1 MLDLLKKLINAQST
15 LKTGEINAANA
26 LADYFEA
33 HGVTCNVDIWDNTR
47 ANCTARVASTGE
59 KPALLFAAHLDV
71 VPPGDEEWKF
81 PPFKADQRDGKIFGR
96 GATDMKA
103 GIAATA
109 AAIVETL
116 NENTHLKGDI
126 IFTAAAGEE
135 TDACG
140 IKRFIKTLTKEMPPL
155 AGIVIPEPTDF
166 QIVTAHRGILWLKVT
181 TKGKTAHGATPDL
194 GINAITHM
202 SELLNHLKNFKLQ
215 HPPHP
220 RIGECSM
227 SINRIKGGNATN
239 VIPDNC
245 SINIDIRTLLDQ
257 PHQQIIDQF
266 EDVFS
271 KLKQRN
277 PDFDAKVEIDRSA
290 PAMESDD
297 NSQFTKQFCKTTGI
311 EKTTA
316 VGYTTDA
323 SFLQELNVPIAVFG
337 PGDTTICH
345 KPNEY
350 IEIADIEKGKQ
361 HLKNIIKTF
370 LT

>member
-1 MLDLLKKLINAQST
+1 MLELLKKLINAPST
-15 LKTGEINAANA
+15 QKTGEINAANV
-26 LADYFEA
+26 LADYFKS
-33 HGVTCNVDIWDNTR
+33 HNVTCHIDIWDNSR
-47 ANCTARVASTGE
+47 ANCTATVTSTGE

-71 VPPGDEEWKF
+71 VPPGDEEWQF
-81 PPFKADQRDGKIFGR
+81 PPFSGDRQDGKILGR

-116 NENTHLKGDI
+116 NEQADLKGDI
-126 IFTAAAGEE
+126 IFTATAGEE
-135 TDACG
+135 TDSCG
-140 IKRFIKTLTKEMPPL
+140 IKRFMQNHAKNLPPL
-155 AGIVIPEPTDF
+155 AGIIIPEPTNF
-166 QIVTAHRGILWLKVT
+166 QVVTAHRGILWLKIT
-181 TKGKTAHGATPDL
+181 TKGKTAHGSTPDL

-202 SELLNHLKNFKLQ
+202 TKLLNHLENFRLQ
-215 HPPHP
+215 HQLH
-220 RIGECSM
+220 RRLGECSM

-245 SINIDIRTLLDQ
+245 SINIDIRTLPDQ

-266 EDVFS
+266 EDIFS
-271 KLKQRN
+271 KLKQN
-277 PDFDAKVEIDRSA
+277 NTDFDAKIEIERSV

-297 NSQFTKQFCKTTGI
+297 NSPFIKRFCEVTGV
-311 EKTTA
+311 KNTSV

-323 SFLQELNVPIAVFG
+323 SFMTDLNVPIAIFG
-337 PGDTTICH
+337 AGEAKICH

-350 IEIADIEKGKQ
+350 IEIADIEKAKQ
-361 HLKNIIKTF
+361 HFKKIIKAF